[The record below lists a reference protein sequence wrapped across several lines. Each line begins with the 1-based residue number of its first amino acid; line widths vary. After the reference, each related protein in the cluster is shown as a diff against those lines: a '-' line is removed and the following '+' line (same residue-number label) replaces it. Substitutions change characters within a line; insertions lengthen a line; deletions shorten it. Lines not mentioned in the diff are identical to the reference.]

1 MKEIE
6 RKIHENFVLESW
18 RFTKKDVK
26 DGQNFDLDDSSWE
39 FITVPHTFN
48 AEDGQNGG
56 GAGEKNDTGYYRGPS
71 WYRINHEFSEEVSSN
86 RIFLKFK
93 AASSY
98 ARVYVN
104 EQFLGEHKGAYSA
117 FCFEITDTI
126 KFGESNLIA
135 VMVDNSYRKD
145 IPPKGGDFTIFGGL
159 YRPVEIIVKNRTC
172 FTPLDY
178 ASGGVYILQKQVSKE
193 SAHLEI
199 LSKIDNGRDESI
211 EIVLETNLYTG
222 DNTQILH
229 QSKTINIPTHQIIDV
244 TEYLTINHPHLWH
257 GIKDPYLYLVEI
269 ILSHKDEIL
278 DVFNSVVG
286 LRFFRFDSQKG
297 FFLNG
302 EHYPL
307 HGVCRHQDKQDKG
320 YALTTRDHEIDHEF
334 FVDIGANTVR
344 LAHYQQSEEIY
355 SLCDRSGI
363 LVWAENCMVNGIYK
377 TPAFEET
384 VTTALI
390 ELIKQ
395 AYNHPSIYCWALSNE
410 MYIMMTANPVPLLNK
425 LNCKAKELDPSRV
438 TASAHWIGTFLAR
451 KIFKT
456 SDVHGWNVYPGWYHG
471 KPTQMK
477 PILKLFKWRTKNGYA
492 MTEYGAG
499 GSTNQHGPSS
509 KKPKHNGHFH
519 PEEYQAFCH
528 EVQYA
533 EMLKKS
539 YVWGTYVWNLFDF
552 ASALRKEGEILG
564 RNDKGMVT
572 YDRKVKKDVYYFY
585 RANWNPEPM
594 IYITSRRFKNR
605 THAKTE
611 VKVYSNCMSVE
622 LYVNGQKLGEME
634 KYPLKIFRWDSLS
647 LSPGENKIQ
656 VIGKVV
662 DIEIKDSSLWILN

>member
-1 MKEIE
+1 
-6 RKIHENFVLESW
+6 
-18 RFTKKDVK
+18 
-26 DGQNFDLDDSSWE
+26 
-39 FITVPHTFN
+39 
-48 AEDGQNGG
+48 
-56 GAGEKNDTGYYRGPS
+56 
-71 WYRINHEFSEEVSSN
+71 
-86 RIFLKFK
+86 
-93 AASSY
+93 
-98 ARVYVN
+98 
-104 EQFLGEHKGAYSA
+104 
-117 FCFEITDTI
+117 
-126 KFGESNLIA
+126 FGESNLIA

-159 YRPVEIIVKNRTC
+159 YRPVEILLRNRTC

-199 LSKIDNGRDESI
+199 LSKIDSRRDESM
-211 EIVLETNLYTG
+211 EVVLEVNLYTA

-229 QSKTINIPTHQIIDV
+229 QSQTVNIPPHQIIDV
-244 TEYLTINHPHLWH
+244 TEYLTINNPHLWH
-257 GIKDPYLYLVEI
+257 GIKDPYLYRVEI
-269 ILSHKDEIL
+269 KLFHEEEIL
-278 DVFNSVVG
+278 DAFSSVVG
-286 LRFFRFDSQKG
+286 LRFFRFDNKKG

-320 YALTTRDHEIDHEF
+320 YALSLHDHEIDHDF

-410 MYIMMTANPVPLLNK
+410 MYLMMTPNPVPLLRK
-425 LNCKAKELDPSRV
+425 LHHEAKTLDPSRV
-438 TASAHWIGTFLAR
+438 TVSAFWFGAFLNR
-451 KIFKT
+451 NIFKT
-456 SDVHGWNVYPGWYHG
+456 SDVYGWNVYPGWYHG

-477 PILKLFKWRTKNGYA
+477 PLLKLFKWGTKNGYA

-499 GSTNQHGPSS
+499 GSVNQHGPSS

-552 ASALRKEGEILG
+552 SSALRKEGEFPG
-564 RNDKGMVT
+564 RNDKGLVT

-585 RANWNPEPM
+585 RVNWNPEPM
-594 IYITSRRFKNR
+594 TYITSRRFVNR
-605 THAKTE
+605 INAKIE
-611 VKVYSNCMSVE
+611 VKVYSNCQSVE

-634 KYPLKIFRWDSLS
+634 KNPLKIFRWDSLF
-647 LSPGENKIQ
+647 LSPGENNIQ
-656 VIGKVV
+656 VVGKVAEN
-662 DIEIKDSSLWILN
+662 EITDSCIWILNENKLN